1 MKKTICSALAGLLA
15 LTACERK
22 ALTPQQETLQPA
34 ASPTAAGRRP
44 SGLPNVFFCPSG
56 ESPINLRPAL
66 VTRFRSEDPVIRYE
80 AFPLSRIVNTGENL
94 QVVNAGDN
102 YITLGAKRYN
112 LVQFHFHRDSEHALN
127 GRKGIME
134 VHLVHTTAAGDI
146 AVLGAIIQQGPYNH
160 PIGELF
166 EGSPREAGEASLN
179 RSFNPGR
186 LLPKV
191 NQYFTYN
198 GSLTAEPFTQEV
210 TWIVFKHPLFIT
222 REQLR
227 AYEAIYEEANAR
239 PIQPLND
246 RKLFFNASTRLSG
259 LGRPGNHPR
268 VQ

>member
-1 MKKTICSALAGLLA
+1 MKKTIYATLAALLVLS
-15 LTACERK
+15 ACEQK

-34 ASPTAAGRRP
+34 PPPTAAARRQA
-44 SGLPNVFFCPSG
+44 GLPNIFFCPSG
-56 ESPINLRPAL
+56 ESPINLMPSR
-66 VTRFRSEDPVIRYE
+66 VSRFRSQEPVIHYE

-94 QVVNAGDN
+94 QVVNAGHN
-102 YITLGAKRYN
+102 YVTLGNKRYN
-112 LVQFHFHRDSEHALN
+112 LVQFHFHRDSEHAIN

-166 EGSPREAGEASLN
+166 EGSPREAGETSVN
-179 RSFNPGR
+179 GSFNPGL

-191 NQYFTYN
+191 SQYFTYN

-210 TWIVFKHPLFIT
+210 MWIVFKHPLFIA

-227 AYEAIYEEANAR
+227 AYEEIYEEANAR

-246 RKLFFNASTRLSG
+246 RKLFFNVSTRLSG
-259 LGRPGNHPR
+259 LGRPGNNPR